1 MRLCPALHVGRGH
14 LREQELAEELAHAV
28 LHPEDGLGRVRV
40 RVRVRVRLRLR
51 LRLRVLGAGERA
63 GQVLRW

>member
-1 MRLCPALHVGRGH
+1 MRLCPTLHVGRGH

-28 LHPEDGLGRVRV
+28 LHPEDGLGRVGLRL
-40 RVRVRVRLRLR
+40 RVRLRLT